1 MVVGCARCSHADMPL
16 MYSIVAVVARDV
28 LSLASVVVVGR

>member
-1 MVVGCARCSHADMPL
+1 MFSDMPL
-16 MYSIVAVVARDV
+16 MYSIVAVVVRDV

>member
-1 MVVGCARCSHADMPL
+1 MFSDMPL
-16 MYSIVAVVARDV
+16 MYSIVAVVLRDV

>member
-1 MVVGCARCSHADMPL
+1 MFSDMPL
-16 MYSIVAVVARDV
+16 MYSIVAVVVPDV